1 MKNLSLSNVINV
13 TLMPPV
19 RGLSEFNT
27 ANLFLLSYEVPVNEE
42 FTEGYRVYKSLQEVM
57 ADFDYESMTARMA
70 SAIFGQ
76 TPNILSNGGNLII
89 GLPETGESQ
98 QEAFV
103 RFSSTCLF
111 CGWLT
116 TNTLENDLVA
126 WVGGNGSSSANE
138 VLMPELIAANGNK
151 IGFIVSNNENDLDVD
166 GAFEY
171 LKNIGVSRAR
181 YLYYGMPQPKA
192 KVALAAYASKAMS
205 TIFEGSLTTQT
216 MHLKELTGIEPDGS
230 MTQTILNKCKDL
242 GADTYVSIEGVPC
255 VFTSGAN
262 GYFDEVFNELW
273 FCNALQVAGFNY
285 LRKTGTKIPQT
296 ETGMDGLKNAYAQVC
311 IRGINNGYL
320 APGSWTRPDT
330 FGKPDTFKRNI
341 ETSGF
346 YIYSAPI
353 AQQTVADREA
363 RKAPLVQIAAKTA
376 GAIHSTDV
384 VIYINL

>member
-27 ANLFLLSYEVPVNEE
+27 ANLFLLSFDTPVDEE
-42 FTEGYRVYKSLQEVM
+42 FTEGFRVYKSLQEVM
-57 ADFDYESMTARMA
+57 SDFDYESMTVKMA
-70 SAIFGQ
+70 TAIFVQ
-76 TPNILSNGGNLII
+76 TPNILSNSGSLII
-89 GLPETGESQ
+89 GLPDTGESQ
-98 QEAFV
+98 QEAFM

-116 TNTLENDLVA
+116 TDTLENDLAA
-126 WVGGNGSSSANE
+126 WVGEDGSSSANE

-151 IGFIVSNNENDLDVD
+151 IGFLVASDVNVLEVG
-166 GAFEY
+166 GAFEH
-171 LKNIGVSRAR
+171 LSNIGVSRAR
-181 YLYYGMPQPKA
+181 FLYYSDSTNA
-192 KVALAAYASKAMS
+192 KQVLASYASKALS

-216 MHLKELTGIEPDGS
+216 MHLKELQGVEPDPN

-255 VFTSGAN
+255 VFTSGLN

-273 FCNALQVAGFNY
+273 FVNALQVSGFNY
-285 LRKTGTKIPQT
+285 LRQTGTKIPQT
-296 ETGMDGLKNAYAQVC
+296 EKGMDGLKNAYAQVC
-311 IRGINNGYL
+311 VRGINNGYL

-330 FGKPDTFKRNI
+330 FGNPETLKRNV
-341 ETSGF
+341 ENSGY
-346 YIYSAPI
+346 YIYSKPI
-353 AQQTVADREA
+353 TQQAQPEREA
-363 RKAPLVQIAAKTA
+363 RKAPLVQIAIKAA

-384 VIYINL
+384 VIYVNI

>member
-19 RGLSEFNT
+19 RGLTEFNT
-27 ANLFLLSYEVPVNEE
+27 ANLFLLSYEVPVDEE

-57 ADFDYESMTARMA
+57 EDFDYQSGTVQMA
-70 SAIFGQ
+70 TAIFGQ
-76 TPNILSNGGNLII
+76 TPNILSNGGSLII
-89 GLPETGESQ
+89 GLPEPGESQ
-98 QEAFV
+98 QESFI

-116 TNTLENDLVA
+116 TDLIENDIAA

-151 IGFIVSNNENDLDVD
+151 IGFIVSNNENDLDTD
-166 GAFEY
+166 GAFEH
-171 LKNIGVSRAR
+171 LKSMGVSRAR
-181 YLYYGMPQPKA
+181 YFYYGGIQPRA
-192 KVALAAYASKAMS
+192 KEALAAYASKALS

-216 MHLKELTGIEPDGS
+216 MHLKELTGIEPDPN
-230 MTQTILNKCKDL
+230 MTQTILNKCKGL

-255 VFTSGAN
+255 VFTSGEN

-273 FCNALQVAGFNY
+273 FVNALQVAGFNY
-285 LRKTGTKIPQT
+285 LRQTGTKIPQT
-296 ETGMDGLKNAYAQVC
+296 EKGMDGLKNSYAQVC
-311 IRGINNGYL
+311 VRGINNGYL

-330 FGKPDTFKRNI
+330 FGNPETLKRNV
-341 ETSGF
+341 ENSGY
-346 YIYSAPI
+346 YIYSQPI
-353 AQQTVADREA
+353 TQQAQSEREA
-363 RKAPLVQIAAKTA
+363 RKAPLVQIAIKTA

-384 VIYINL
+384 VIYVNI